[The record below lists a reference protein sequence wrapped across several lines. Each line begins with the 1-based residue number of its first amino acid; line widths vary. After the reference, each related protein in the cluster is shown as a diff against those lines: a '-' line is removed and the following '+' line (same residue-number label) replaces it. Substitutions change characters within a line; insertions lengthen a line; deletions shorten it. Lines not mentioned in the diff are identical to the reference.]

1 MSGARLACVVAW
13 AALSA
18 ATIATA
24 QPAPDNAWLL
34 VKVLQQDGKPLVSPA
49 PTISLKAVD
58 PGALPVNERPIR
70 KNDGYLYVGVK
81 AGEYTISVRLANS
94 AATQEPTPI
103 ALTPGENVFLWHMG
117 PTTRGRVKLQKDGE
131 PVEPRRAVWALSVHD
146 AKARTPWRKLLVTPL
161 PQDGGY
167 TILGL
172 VENSYRLTVATDVG
186 YGAVEFT
193 VPDGAQEMDLP
204 AIELTPGGAVRMFV
218 TGAEGRPVAGARC
231 SLRGRLADGE
241 SISVALR
248 TDAEG
253 AAITPMLPPG
263 KWTWTCYRAAGHVRT
278 GTLTMKDE
286 DVVVVV
292 DLVPPPPP
300 SAPEL

>member
-1 MSGARLACVVAW
+1 
-13 AALSA
+13 
-18 ATIATA
+18 
-24 QPAPDNAWLL
+24 
-34 VKVLQQDGKPLVSPA
+34 
-49 PTISLKAVD
+49 
-58 PGALPVNERPIR
+58 
-70 KNDGYLYVGVK
+70 
-81 AGEYTISVRLANS
+81 
-94 AATQEPTPI
+94 
-103 ALTPGENVFLWHMG
+103 
-117 PTTRGRVKLQKDGE
+117 VKLQRDDE
-131 PVEPRRAVWALSVHD
+131 QVTPRRTVWTLSVHD
-146 AKARTPWRKLLVTPL
+146 AKARTQWRKLLVTP
-161 PQDGGY
+161 QKTEAGY
-167 TILGL
+167 LIHGL
-172 VENSYRLTVATDVG
+172 VENRYRLTVATDVG